1 MAARNAAPTITA
13 SIDSV
18 LSQTHANLELIIV
31 DDGSSDTTPQI
42 LAALTDPRIR
52 IFHQSHTGPSSARN
66 LALAHARGEYIAPI
80 DADDIWLPAK
90 LEWQQQALTRRPDAA
105 LAYGWTNFVDPQLK
119 PLYPDDR
126 ATAEG
131 HLLEELLRKNFI
143 CCGSNTLMRRTA
155 VLAAGGFDESLQAA
169 EDWELHTRLAAR
181 HPFAAVPEV
190 VVLYRRSPFSLSSNF
205 LLMER
210 NYRAASRKIFAAA
223 PPHLRPLESQ
233 ANASFYTYL
242 LTRTLES
249 KTSPGKWKALPR
261 YAALS
266 FPGSPLFTLRIT
278 WPFWFPPTAFA
289 ATSAWFWLG
298 N

>member
-1 MAARNAAPTITA
+1 MAARNAAPTIAA

-18 LSQTHANLELIIV
+18 LSQTHTHLELIIV
-31 DDGSSDTTPQI
+31 DDGSTDTTAQF
-42 LAALTDPRIR
+42 LATLNDPRIR
-52 IFHQSHTGPSSARN
+52 IFQQPHSGPSAARN
-66 LALAHARGEYIAPI
+66 LALSHARGEYIAPI
-80 DADDIWLPAK
+80 DADDIWLPNK
-90 LEWQQQALTRRPDAA
+90 LAWQREALSRRPDAA

-131 HLLEELLRKNFI
+131 HLLEPLLRKNFI

-169 EDWELHTRLAAR
+169 EDWELHTRLAAL

-190 VVLYRRSPFSLSSNF
+190 VVLYRRSPDSLSSNF

-249 KTSPGKWKALPR
+249 KSNPGKWKALPR
-261 YAALS
+261 YAALA
-266 FPGSPLFTLRIT
+266 FPGSPLFTLRVT
-278 WPFWFPPTAFA
+278 WRFWAPPTALA

-298 N
+298 A